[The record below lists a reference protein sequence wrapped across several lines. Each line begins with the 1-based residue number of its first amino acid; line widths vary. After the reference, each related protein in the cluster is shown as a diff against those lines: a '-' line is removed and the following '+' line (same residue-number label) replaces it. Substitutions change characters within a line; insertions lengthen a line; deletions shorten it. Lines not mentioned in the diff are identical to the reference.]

1 MGLLDDAIREH
12 LELKRRRGAD
22 PAEVARE
29 QREALDPV
37 PDRASSADP
46 ELSTEEHS
54 LEAQVATEGAG
65 LASQADERTPNATA
79 TEDAPSREL
88 SVDPPHVDGGEQ
100 HATLEETAE
109 LDMNSVLEDE
119 HLTGEHEEQVQGGSA
134 EWDEPRRERGGEE
147 HDQGRLHFEKR
158 RSDAPGLAG

>member
-22 PAEVARE
+22 PAEVARA

-37 PDRASSADP
+37 SDRACSADP

-65 LASQADERTPNATA
+65 FASEAREPAAHATA
-79 TEDAPSREL
+79 TEDAPSSEL
-88 SVDPPHVDGGEQ
+88 SVDTRHVDGGEE

-119 HLTGEHEEQVQGGSA
+119 HQTGEHEEQVHGGSA
-134 EWDEPRRERGGEE
+134 EWDEPLRERGADA
-147 HDQGRLHFEKR
+147 HDQGRLHFEQR
-158 RSDAPGLAG
+158 RSDASGLGG

>member
-22 PAEVARE
+22 PAEVARA

-37 PDRASSADP
+37 SDRASPPDP

-54 LEAQVATEGAG
+54 LEGQVATEAG
-65 LASQADERTPNATA
+65 FASEAHERAAHATA
-79 TEDAPSREL
+79 TEDAPSSEL
-88 SVDPPHVDGGEQ
+88 SVDTRHVDGGEE

-119 HLTGEHEEQVQGGSA
+119 HESGEDEERVQGGSA
-134 EWDEPRRERGGEE
+134 EWDEPLREREGDAR
-147 HDQGRLHFEKR
+147 DQGSLHFEQR
-158 RSDAPGLAG
+158 RSDASGLGG